1 MLAAGTQSLFL
12 KAGAAGGCL
21 AHGFLAQY
29 EVVEH
34 RRVSGGELAAPVL
47 AGLEQAADTP
57 AGQGFV
63 THSKLN

>member
-1 MLAAGTQSLFL
+1 
-12 KAGAAGGCL
+12 
-21 AHGFLAQY
+21 
-29 EVVEH
+29 
-34 RRVSGGELAAPVL
+34 VL